1 MRPAAVTGLAAE
13 AKILQRLGLA
23 AAPSAGDAARTDVVA
38 ARLVASGA
46 DALVSF
52 GIAGALDPSLGPG
65 ALLLPRRVI
74 ADGGASFEIDADWR
88 SMVRDRLAARGLDVV
103 EGDLFGGTKI
113 AASQDE
119 KSLLHR
125 RTGAVAVDLESGVV
139 ALAAQRLS
147 RPLLVLRAIADPADF
162 TLPHAASVGLD
173 ENGRAA
179 LGPVL
184 RALLGA
190 PGEVLPLVR
199 LAAHTRRA
207 LAALARAAPSL
218 IAPEF
223 RRE

>member
-13 AKILQRLGLA
+13 ARILHRLGLA
-23 AAPSAGDAARTDVVA
+23 AVPSAGDAARTDVAA

-52 GIAGALDPSLGPG
+52 GIAGALDPSLAPG
-65 ALLLPRRVI
+65 TLLLPRRVT
-74 ADGGASFEIDADWR
+74 AEDGASFDIDADWR
-88 SMVRDRLAARGLDVV
+88 EVVRERLAARGLGVA
-103 EGDLFGGTKI
+103 EGDLLGGTSV
-113 AASQDE
+113 AATQGE
-119 KSLLHR
+119 KARLR
-125 RTGAVAVDLESGVV
+125 RSTGAVAVDLESAVV
-139 ALAAQRLS
+139 AVAAQRLS

-162 TLPHAASVGLD
+162 ALPHAASVGLD
-173 ENGRAA
+173 EEGRAV

-184 RALLGA
+184 RALLA
-190 PGEVLPLVR
+190 VPGEIVPLIR

-223 RRE
+223 RRD